1 MRRLSLVTASLAL
14 GLFFILC
21 ASSNGA
27 DDTAA
32 IRFNRDVRPILS
44 AKCFH
49 CHGPDGAH
57 READLRL
64 DTEEGIAQAFGKSL
78 DENEGWSRI
87 ASDDPELQM
96 PPPKSPKQLTA
107 AEKQTLQQWI
117 EQGAKW
123 EGHWAFVT
131 PERPPVPEIAA
142 GQVVNAIDAFVLD
155 RLHGSP
161 LKVNGEA
168 DRERLIRRVTFD
180 LTGLPPTMAEIDAF
194 VNDQSPDAYEKV
206 VDRLLASKHFGE
218 RMATNWMDAAR
229 YGDTSVFHADGP
241 RDMWP
246 WRDWVINAYNDNMPF
261 DQFTIEQLAGDLIP
275 DATTSQK
282 VATGFLRNN
291 ATTDEGGA
299 IAEEFRVEYAVD
311 RVKTFS
317 MVWLGMSLECG
328 QCHDHKYDPFTQ
340 QEYYE
345 LFAYFNQASDP
356 GMQTR
361 NGNQTPVVDLYDDAK
376 LAEAE
381 SLKPKVAELKQ
392 QVEARKL
399 ECEPE
404 FQNWLTAA
412 RTNAADGPQLPAGL
426 AFHAPLDEGQGTEVA
441 NVVGEQPGSGKLNGP
456 ANWSAEGRSGAAFD
470 CNGQNFVEFA
480 NVADFERTDSF
491 SYGCWIKPNGAPTGA
506 PLARMDDG
514 NSYRGFDLH
523 IAGGVVQVHL
533 INTWPSNAVKV
544 RSKDKLVADQ
554 WQHVFVTYD
563 GSSKAAG
570 VKIYIN
576 GEEKPWDIEQDALSD
591 TIRTTVPFYLGRRN
605 PGSPY
610 KGLIDDVRIYPRVL
624 SGAEVAALAG
634 SDPIAPL
641 LAKPAAEATP
651 DELATLK
658 QHYLTAIDEP
668 HQKLVKEVAGLESR
682 IAELGKP
689 LVNVMVMQDVP
700 NMRATYVLDR
710 GNYASPKKDAELRPS
725 VPAIFPQPAEGTPEN
740 RLGLAQW
747 LMQPNHPL
755 TARVAVNRYWAML
768 FGKGIVKTQEDFG
781 AQGDWPTHP
790 RLLDWMAVDF
800 VESGWDV
807 KRCLKQMV
815 MSATYRRSAA
825 ATPESRESDP
835 ENALYARGARFR
847 LQAEFVR
854 DNALAVSG
862 LLVPEVGGPGVKPYQ
877 PPGLWNEVSL
887 SGNVRF
893 TPDAGEKLYRR
904 SLYTYWKRSAPAPSM
919 TLFDAPTREKCT
931 LRRSRTNTPLQ
942 ALVTLNDTQFVEAA
956 RAMAQR
962 VMEQAPDQPISEKI
976 VTAYRIATGVTPN
989 ASAVA
994 QLTEEYAAE
1003 LAVFQNNPELATQFL
1018 SIGDSPRNEKLDAS
1032 EHAAMTIITS
1042 IILNLDE
1049 TLTRG

>member
-1 MRRLSLVTASLAL
+1 
-14 GLFFILC
+14 
-21 ASSNGA
+21 
-27 DDTAA
+27 
-32 IRFNRDVRPILS
+32 
-44 AKCFH
+44 
-49 CHGPDGAH
+49 
-57 READLRL
+57 
-64 DTEEGIAQAFGKSL
+64 
-78 DENEGWSRI
+78 
-87 ASDDPELQM
+87 
-96 PPPKSPKQLTA
+96 
-107 AEKQTLQQWI
+107 
-117 EQGAKW
+117 
-123 EGHWAFVT
+123 
-131 PERPPVPEIAA
+131 
-142 GQVVNAIDAFVLD
+142 
-155 RLHGSP
+155 
-161 LKVNGEA
+161 
-168 DRERLIRRVTFD
+168 
-180 LTGLPPTMAEIDAF
+180 
-194 VNDQSPDAYEKV
+194 
-206 VDRLLASKHFGE
+206 
-218 RMATNWMDAAR
+218 
-229 YGDTSVFHADGP
+229 
-241 RDMWP
+241 
-246 WRDWVINAYNDNMPF
+246 
-261 DQFTIEQLAGDLIP
+261 
-275 DATTSQK
+275 
-282 VATGFLRNN
+282 
-291 ATTDEGGA
+291 
-299 IAEEFRVEYAVD
+299 
-311 RVKTFS
+311 
-317 MVWLGMSLECG
+317 G

-340 QEYYE
+340 QEYYR

-404 FQNWLTAA
+404 FQNWLSAA
-412 RTNAADGPQLPAGL
+412 RANAADGPQLPAGL

-441 NVVGEQPGSGKLNGP
+441 NVVGEQPVPGKLKGP

-480 NVADFERTDSF
+480 NAADFERTDSF
-491 SYGCWIKPNGAPTGA
+491 SYGCWIKPSGAPTGA

-514 NSYRGFDLH
+514 NNYRGFDLH

-576 GEEKPWDIEQDALSD
+576 GEEKPWDIEQDGLSD

-641 LAKPAAEATP
+641 LAKPAAETTP
-651 DELATLK
+651 DELSTLK

-668 HQKLVKEVAGLESR
+668 HQNLAKEVAGLESR

-700 NMRATYVLDR
+700 QMRPTYVLDR
-710 GNYASPKKDAELRPS
+710 GNYASPKQDVELRPG
-725 VPAIFPQPAEGTPEN
+725 VPAIMPQPAEGTPEN

-825 ATPESRESDP
+825 ATPESREIDP
-835 ENALYARGARFR
+835 ENVLYARGARFR

-962 VMEQAPDQPISEKI
+962 VMEQTPDKPVSERI
-976 VTAYRIATGVTPN
+976 VMAYRMATGVTPN
-989 ASAVA
+989 AKAVA
-994 QLTEEYAAE
+994 QLTEAYQTE
-1003 LAVFQNNPELATQFL
+1003 LTVFQNDPKLSTQFL
-1018 SIGDSPRNEKLDAS
+1018 SIGDSPRNEKLDVS